1 MAYLSQKPP
10 SRKQSVD
17 PSGGFVDSKFETKAY
32 LMESMKNLI
41 DIDSNLLHSD
51 YMRNTLPGE
60 MIKVLEE
67 DTSQSG

>member
-1 MAYLSQKPP
+1 
-10 SRKQSVD
+10 
-17 PSGGFVDSKFETKAY
+17 
-32 LMESMKNLI
+32 MESMKNLI